1 MYARTTTPLDLVQK
15 AWPGT
20 VAKDAI
26 LTGTDAEYLL
36 QEMDT
41 LSDHPS
47 IGEGSEVVVLLI

>member
-1 MYARTTTPLDLVQK
+1 MYARAATPLDLVQK
-15 AWPGT
+15 AGTGT

-26 LTGTDAEYLL
+26 LAGTDAEYLL